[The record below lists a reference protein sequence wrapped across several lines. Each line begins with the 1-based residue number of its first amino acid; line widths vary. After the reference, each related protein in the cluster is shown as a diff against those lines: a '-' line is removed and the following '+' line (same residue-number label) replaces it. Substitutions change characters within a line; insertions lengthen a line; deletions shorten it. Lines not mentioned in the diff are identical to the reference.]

1 MEYISH
7 YKSPLGK
14 ILLSADE
21 IGLTGLWFEG
31 QKYYAWKLSEDAAER
46 ELGVFGETKRWL
58 DLYFAGKEPGFMPP
72 VHMRGTDFQL
82 SVWEILRQIPYGKTV
97 TYGDIARKIAE
108 ARGLDHMSAQAVGS
122 AVGHNRISIIIPCH
136 RVVGADGSLT
146 GYAGGVEKKKAL
158 LSLENK
164 PCSSSGIRSIIEQEK
179 SARRNTNGTSYCNV
193 EI

>member
-31 QKYYAWKLSEDAAER
+31 QKYYAWKLSDEAAER
-46 ELGVFGETKRWL
+46 ELAVFGETKQWL
-58 DLYFAGKEPGFMPP
+58 DLYFTGKEPGFMPP

-82 SVWEILRQIPYGKTV
+82 SVGEIQLQIPYGKTV

-179 SARRNTNGTSYCNV
+179 NARRNTNGTSYCNV